1 MSFRTQI
8 IIALMLLLAVG
19 GFLFYKEI
27 QEHAVTKQ
35 QLVTKQASVDRLEK
49 SIKDVQTL
57 QVLTESTVLELT
69 KETNSNKRKLSEL
82 SGRENVV
89 AAKPGLVEIK
99 LNKAFNETQRELGCI
114 TGDTNLCQQQ

>member
-1 MSFRTQI
+1 
-8 IIALMLLLAVG
+8 MLLLAVG

-82 SGRENVV
+82 SGRESVV

>member
-8 IIALMLLLAVG
+8 IIALALLLTVG
-19 GFLFYKEI
+19 SYLFYKEI
-27 QEHAVTKQ
+27 QGHAVTKQ

-82 SGRENVV
+82 SGRESVV

>member
-1 MSFRTQI
+1 MSLRTQI

-69 KETNSNKRKLSEL
+69 KETNYNKRKLSEL
-82 SGRENVV
+82 SGRESVV

>member
-8 IIALMLLLAVG
+8 IIALMLLLSVG

-27 QEHAVTKQ
+27 QGHAVTKQ

-49 SIKDVQTL
+49 SIKDVQAL

-82 SGRENVV
+82 SGRESVV

>member
-1 MSFRTQI
+1 MSLRTQI

-82 SGRENVV
+82 SGRESVV

>member
-82 SGRENVV
+82 SGRESVV

>member
-1 MSFRTQI
+1 MSLRTQI

-82 SGRENVV
+82 SGRESVV

-114 TGDTNLCQQQ
+114 TGDTILCQQQ